1 MVSFTLN
8 KTPARTP
15 TKTITFKSSSSS
27 SSTKS
32 SSSGSSV
39 SRPATTP
46 VVTKTITFKTTT
58 TPTPSAALVAA
69 AEKLTQ
75 SSKTAQP
82 VPTKTIEFK
91 TAEPLSTPSISA
103 STKSAVSESL
113 ASAIQSIEVKPSA
126 LTPSAALVAA
136 ASKLATNEPQPVT
149 KTIEFATVAPKPA
162 TAVQVSPS
170 VQAAVSESL
179 ASAIKA
185 ITVGQATNNVP
196 TASNSL
202 LNSPALIA
210 PKLAADVQN
219 AVNDILST
227 ANKASAAVAKRTD
240 DVWNFNISQIQKTDM
255 TEKIQTALQKA
266 ISNAKPIE
274 SFNAL
279 LQPQLSTLSSIAKA
293 AVDTVTVKTTTAKKQ
308 NNADFA
314 SAMNTIAKFAA
325 SGIKSAK
332 SEAAMQDVSTAANA
346 AIDRVIEFK
355 KASESTLDGDHSAL
369 VDAIQNLVKNSTSTA
384 VAKQTDIKMIF
395 STGMTKAATKAQ
407 TGLSEKAMLGWKTS
421 PTNVIKTL
429 TINPKAKVDEL
440 AKLAYTEIYGDEPVK
455 TEVWAERYATILKQL
470 KQYANSDGTMNT
482 AKAQDAINQLST
494 KLVVQQVTETTGHSR
509 DLQAEVDASNRANP
523 QPLSTPTIKDKT
535 PVQKA
540 ITSQTSTTQA
550 ADRNGMVSVDSSG
563 KKTVVKSD
571 DKITISQPALAQS
584 AATSSGSSA
593 SSKKTTATSTPVFKK
608 PTSLK
613 DIDPNKQYTTKSG
626 NIYLGKDLLA
636 SDLPFVTGFAPTS
649 AAPSSIPSAIPAGE
663 MVSPTSTATE
673 KSTLSSLAA
682 TLGTLGKS
690 IGKAALP
697 ESYKVISFTPAGF
710 TSVKSSSGVAVKVD
724 TDIYDQL
731 KETGYSDLTI
741 ANSLNS
747 GKMGIKYDDKT
758 NKVKIGML
766 ADDPTNTL
774 DSDSGLFQAT
784 PYIGLRTED
793 GKSSVQVPEWTYKKL
808 QALGVSDKDIAAI
821 PQGMLNQMNTLSVG
835 SVTPVTSGDITGSLV
850 GTTVQAALQLP
861 GERKVESGLFVEVP
875 RTAAQK
881 QAIEDSTPNP
891 AEHPL
896 DYLLSKAVQTGESVY
911 TGLVKP
917 QYENGYDLQPTVAG
931 LLKLNE
937 VANDLSKPGAT
948 VKDVKPVQGL
958 TAYETF
964 TTTMQYADKDTLEK
978 IAKNNPRL
986 ILGAS
991 SDGAIQPVIES
1002 KMGDSYWDAVFKS
1015 MTESELAEFTNEMSN
1030 SEKKNDKTAPG
1041 DILKSSLEWA
1051 GRENIAGTASSTNF
1065 ADMEEY
1071 EKNQLGQLVREV
1083 GIDPITPYP
1092 AVNALLLPIL
1102 TVGKAPLVVTG
1113 VGKGVAESKAVLTF
1127 TKLGDGGITA
1137 MRNGEVLGKLVVKE
1151 GDSTGKLF
1159 TIAGV
1164 DGSKTEVEVVG
1175 NTVKATEITPATIK
1189 STAKEVVSAPVKA
1202 PTEVISGVKAS
1213 TTTVDFSKLSEALG
1227 SAKKTPATATKTITF
1242 KATPANEVKAT
1253 SSDLAA
1259 AADYF
1264 KKTETAED
1272 IAKGPTPT
1280 VLTPEMIAEAT
1291 KAAAGITPYK
1301 ALTSADLGQLTD
1313 LGNGVYKGPTGT
1325 KYVKY
1330 GKDNYLA
1337 VADDYNPA
1345 ERGILAVQDVDETG
1359 KAVITRL
1366 DSADGS
1372 KFHVTYTNAD
1382 GAIKT
1387 VRVAAEDAKSYDTIS
1402 QALQAYEDAA
1412 AAGITIA
1419 PGTSLADMA
1428 KIAENTPGS
1437 GLYDET
1443 IKNVEDMQK
1452 QMEDELAEINANLD
1466 AEDAG
1471 GSGGE
1476 SGSYSSGGGGGDEYT
1491 PSYGTGTTE
1500 DVSKWTANSDWGAE
1514 IRSLDGGKTW
1524 EVKDPETGTIYSTT
1538 DYEKVATER
1547 IEARRSKYD
1556 SETNTYKKQTWNSET
1571 KALDT
1576 LYQDSAGGW
1585 VSKADL
1591 DIERAA
1597 IAANNPAYVYSVDAS
1612 VGNARTRTLG
1622 DKVEYLDTDTG
1633 IWLNKEAYTTLKGS
1647 AETPIWNPDG
1657 YYYFRNSDGTFTIL
1671 NPFTNAK
1678 QTPEEYAAYLASKNA
1693 AATAA
1698 ATPTQLSTYS
1708 QPAESYSSYVP
1719 NLQQSYETATEA
1731 VASRAGG
1738 AAGTADAWTAFTQ
1751 TDDFNKLVSGS
1762 ESDLQILAKAKNG
1775 ESLTEKEIAR
1785 AQYLRSQMSAEGQVA
1800 FDAATGGETSVNLM
1814 YQTDFENLMRSN
1826 KDAIANMSDAEIK
1839 SSGLA
1844 PEKEIVVHQV
1854 KAEENMAKFFATDD
1868 FKNAPAETQDI
1879 IRAEIGYYAG
1889 EPSQISNLLNKFNG
1903 VKSTWTLQTSQLW
1916 DRSIEA
1922 IRSSSKLLNDMPDW
1936 WKVENADYGVAELA
1950 LGKNKYADQLV
1961 TVTRNPTQISME
1973 SAYLKNAEVGMVTG
1987 TDDGWS
1993 AFSHTF
1999 KNEDGWVVRS
2009 ADGKYSFIRKNDLV
2023 TNADEALEAVRSP
2036 LDMYFWEKPTN
2047 VPSHMRIPADADG
2060 SQIVAVNR
2068 VDAMSMGE
2076 SEWAGVTASGGL
2088 GKDMTKEYVAI
2099 DLISPSGVKWTS
2111 IREADKAKS
2120 FQVGKYVD
2128 VVEQAPVS
2136 VAGKTGKDL
2145 QAMSA
2150 AEYRAFVADNA
2161 AEIRNLS
2168 DADLPYLT
2176 KYLDETRSD
2185 IVTDIRS
2192 VEVTPVSE
2200 VEKVTE
2206 KIVGNADLER
2216 EWKNTFKDME
2226 DRDFRSAVA
2235 NNMDDI
2241 EKTNLDNL
2249 DLTPKQRS
2257 LIEAEIKDRKFIRNA
2272 NDEFKVIDE
2281 NLAKAG
2287 DSYRAGEISASEY
2300 SDLVKNGIAQK
2311 QNIIDDVKN
2320 IQKAFDKRFNDVAPI
2335 ECAVSGGVAAAG
2347 GAAST
2352 AASRA
2357 ATLTLE
2363 PLSDFAKVA
2372 APAVV
2377 ASAATIAA
2385 NRLFGST
2392 DNGPA
2397 NVAPKPGGKLVDTID
2412 PDKFYYKDGN
2422 LQLGSEIIKLADL
2435 SGVPLTDGKYQE
2447 FTNDEAQAIYKR
2459 DRDEWYAWEKSL
2471 KESPSIPATP
2481 PTDQA
2486 RQDALFTQSASK
2498 SSSPTE
2504 PEGKLVDT
2512 IDPNAFYYRKS
2523 NVPNAY
2529 PKRGSELTAEDLSSY
2544 KTSDGKYQEYTEK
2557 EAIQIYDSKQPKAT
2571 TTQTRSASAGSIS
2584 TNQINPEGYYMTKS
2598 GNTMRG
2604 KEIAKTD
2611 LPYIIRELTQEE
2623 INGGF

>member
-8 KTPARTP
+8 KTPAKTP

-32 SSSGSSV
+32 ASSGSSV

-46 VVTKTITFKTTT
+46 VATKTITFKTTT
-58 TPTPSAALVAA
+58 VPTPSAALVKA

-91 TAEPLSTPSISA
+91 TSEPSPAPSISA
-103 STKSAVSESL
+103 NIKSAVSESL
-113 ASAIQSIEVKPSA
+113 ASAIQGIEVKPSTP
-126 LTPSAALVAA
+126 TPSAALVAA
-136 ASKLATNEPQPVT
+136 ASKLATNEPQPIT
-149 KTIEFATVAPKPA
+149 KTIEFTTETPKASAQVSSAVKSAISESLASAIKDMAVETITPKP
-162 TAVQVSPS
+162 VSFQVSPS
-170 VQAAVSESL
+170 AQATVSESL

-185 ITVGQATNNVP
+185 ITIGQTTNNVP

-210 PKLAADVQN
+210 PKLSSDIQN

-227 ANKASAAVAKRTD
+227 ANKASASVAKRTD
-240 DVWNFNISQIQKTDM
+240 DVWNFNIGQIQKTDM

-293 AVDTVTVKTTTAKKQ
+293 AVDTVTAKTTTAKKQ

-355 KASESTLDGDHSAL
+355 KASESTLNGDHSAL
-369 VDAIQNLVKNSTSTA
+369 VGAIQNLVKNSTSTA

-407 TGLSEKAMLGWKTS
+407 TGLGEKAILGWKTS
-421 PTNVIKTL
+421 PTNVVKTL

-482 AKAQDAINQLST
+482 VKAQDAINQLST
-494 KLVVQQVTETTGHSR
+494 KLVVQQVTETTGSSR
-509 DLQAEVDASNRANP
+509 DLQAEVDAANRANP
-523 QPLSTPTIKDKT
+523 SPLSTPKLKDET
-535 PVQKA
+535 PAQKVIA
-540 ITSQTSTTQA
+540 SQTSATQA
-550 ADRNGMVSVDSSG
+550 AGRDEMVSVDSSG
-563 KKTVVKSD
+563 KKTVIKSD
-571 DKITISQPALAQS
+571 DKITISQPALTQS

-593 SSKKTTATSTPVFKK
+593 SSKKTTATSTSVFKK

-636 SDLPFVTGFAPTS
+636 SDLPFVTGFASTS
-649 AAPSSIPSAIPAGE
+649 AAPSSIPSAIPAVE
-663 MVSPTSTATE
+663 MASPTSKATE

-724 TDIYDQL
+724 TNIYDQL

-766 ADDPTNTL
+766 ADDPNNTL
-774 DSDSGLFQAT
+774 DSNSGLFQAA

-793 GKSSVQVPEWTYKKL
+793 GKSSVKVPEWTYKKL
-808 QALGVSDKDIAAI
+808 QALGVSDKEIAAI
-821 PQGMLNQMNTLSVG
+821 PQGMLNQMNTLSLG
-835 SVTPVTSGDITGSLV
+835 SATPATSDAVTGSIV
-850 GTTVQAALQLP
+850 GTTVKAALQLP

-881 QAIEDSTPNP
+881 QAIADATPNP

-917 QYENGYDLQPTVAG
+917 QYANGYDLQPTVAG

-937 VANDLSKPGAT
+937 VANELSKPGAT
-948 VKDVKPVQGL
+948 VKDVKAVQGL

-991 SDGAIQPVIES
+991 SDGSIQPIIES
-1002 KMGDSYWDAVFKS
+1002 KMGDSYWDAVLKS
-1015 MTESELAEFTNEMSN
+1015 MTKSELAEFTSEMSN
-1030 SEKKNDKTAPG
+1030 SEKKDNKTAPG

-1051 GRENIAGTASSTNF
+1051 GRENIVGTDNPNF
-1065 ADMEEY
+1065 SDMQEY
-1071 EKNQLGQLVREV
+1071 EENQLGQLVREI
-1083 GIDPITPYP
+1083 GLDPVTPYP
-1092 AVNALLLPIL
+1092 VVNALLLPIL
-1102 TVGKAPLVVTG
+1102 TIGKAPLVVTG
-1113 VGKGVAESKAVLTF
+1113 VGKGLSESKTAITF
-1127 TKLGDGGITA
+1127 ARLGDGSITA

-1151 GDSTGKLF
+1151 GDATGKLF

-1164 DGSKTEVEVVG
+1164 DGSKTEIEVVG
-1175 NTVKATEITPATIK
+1175 DTVKATEITPTTIK

-1202 PTEVISGVKAS
+1202 PTEVVSGVKAS

-1227 SAKKTPATATKTITF
+1227 STKKTPATATKTITF

-1259 AADYF
+1259 AVDYF

-1280 VLTPEMIAEAT
+1280 VVTPEMLAESI
-1291 KAAAGITPYK
+1291 KAAEGVTPYK
-1301 ALTSADLGQLTD
+1301 ALTGADLGQLTD
-1313 LGNGVYKGPTGT
+1313 LGNGVYRGPTGT

-1359 KAVITRL
+1359 KATITRL
-1366 DSADGS
+1366 DAADGS

-1382 GAIKT
+1382 GAVKT

-1412 AAGITIA
+1412 ASGITIA

-1452 QMEDELAEINANLD
+1452 QMEDELAKINANLN

-1471 GSGGE
+1471 GSGGG
-1476 SGSYSSGGGGGDEYT
+1476 SGSYSSGGGGGDGYT

-1538 DYEKVATER
+1538 NYEKVATER

-1556 SETNTYKKQTWNSET
+1556 SETNTYKKQVWNSET

-1585 VSKADL
+1585 VSKANL
-1591 DIERAA
+1591 DAERAA
-1597 IAANNPAYVYSVDAS
+1597 IAANNPTYVYSVDAS

-1622 DKVEYLDTDTG
+1622 NKVEYLDTDTG

-1698 ATPTQLSTYS
+1698 TTPTQLSTYA

-1719 NLQQSYETATEA
+1719 NLQQSYETATE
-1731 VASRAGG
+1731 VVSSRAGG
-1738 AAGTADAWTAFTQ
+1738 AKGTADAWTAFTQ
-1751 TDDFNKLVSGS
+1751 TEDFNKLVAGS

-1785 AQYLRSQMSAEGQVA
+1785 AQYLRSQMSVEGQAA
-1800 FDAATGGETSVNLM
+1800 FDAATGGDTSVNLM
-1814 YQTDFENLMRSN
+1814 YQTDFENLMRAN

-1839 SSGLA
+1839 TSGLA

-1916 DRSIEA
+1916 DKSIEA
-1922 IRSSSKLLNDMPDW
+1922 IRSSSKLMDDMPDW
-1936 WKVENADYGVAELA
+1936 WKAENADYGVAELV

-1987 TDDGWS
+1987 TEDGWK

-2009 ADGKYSFIRKNDLV
+2009 ADGTYTFIRKNDLV

-2060 SQIVAVNR
+2060 SQIVAVNH

-2192 VEVTPVSE
+2192 AEVTPVSE

-2206 KIVGNADLER
+2206 KTVGNADLER

-2226 DRDFRSAVA
+2226 DPDFRSAVA

-2249 DLTPKQRS
+2249 DLTPRQRS

-2300 SDLVKNGIAQK
+2300 SDLVKKGIAQK
-2311 QNIIDDVKN
+2311 QNIIDDVKG

-2357 ATLTLE
+2357 ATSTLE
-2363 PLSDFAKVA
+2363 PLSNFAKVA
-2372 APAVV
+2372 TPAVI

-2385 NRLFGST
+2385 NKLFGST
-2392 DNGPA
+2392 DNGPKESSST
-2397 NVAPKPGGKLVDTID
+2397 PTTPPTEID
-2412 PDKFYYKDGN
+2412 PERYYIKGEDVIK
-2422 LQLGSEIIKLADL
+2422 GSTLSNADL
-2435 SGVPLTDGKYQE
+2435 ASLTKDDKGEYQSFDPAMGAE
-2447 FTNDEAQAIYKR
+2447 LANF
-2459 DRDEWYAWEKSL
+2459 L
-2471 KESPSIPATP
+2471 K
-2481 PTDQA
+2481 TDQA
-2486 RQDALFTQSASK
+2486 RQDALVTQSVS
-2498 SSSPTE
+2498 SPSSPTSA
-2504 PEGKLVDT
+2504 L
-2512 IDPNAFYYRKS
+2512 N
-2523 NVPNAY
+2523 
-2529 PKRGSELTAEDLSSY
+2529 LTDL
-2544 KTSDGKYQEYTEK
+2544 
-2557 EAIQIYDSKQPKAT
+2557 
-2571 TTQTRSASAGSIS
+2571 
-2584 TNQINPEGYYMTKS
+2584 NQVKPEGYYMTKS

-2611 LPYIIRELTQEE
+2611 LPYISRELTQEE